1 MTVEELQKH
10 YDALLDVLTDHM
22 RTQDK
27 LLADM
32 TDEAKR
38 WRDMYY
44 DLKREVERAEE

>member
-22 RTQDK
+22 KSQDK
-27 LLADM
+27 LFAEM
-32 TDEAKR
+32 TMEMKR

-44 DLKREVERAEE
+44 DLKREVERAEK